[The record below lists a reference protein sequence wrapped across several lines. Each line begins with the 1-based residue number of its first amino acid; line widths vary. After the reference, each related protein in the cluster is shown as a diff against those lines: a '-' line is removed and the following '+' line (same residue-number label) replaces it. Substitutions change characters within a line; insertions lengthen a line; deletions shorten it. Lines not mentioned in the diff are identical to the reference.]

1 MKITGH
7 GFQVFLLVA
16 IAAAGSSQ
24 IVTRWP
30 LPASGAE
37 AAREALNPVQSPVQS
52 IESFLDTTA
61 CAATGAAWT
70 VAEGL
75 RQDSTP
81 SLRQSAGNPGPRIG
95 AAVEPGLLAADA
107 NYRSTV
113 SREFNTLTPENVM
126 KFDHIHPAPQ
136 SFDFCDSD
144 ALVSYAAANHM
155 QVRGHTLV
163 WHQQLPEW
171 LSRGEFSRDEL
182 IAILRNHIQTVVGR
196 YRGQVWAWDVVNEA
210 FESDGSLRDS
220 LWLRGI
226 GPEYIEMAFG
236 WAHEADP
243 EALLFYND
251 YAAEGMGAKSD
262 AIYALLG
269 RLRGR
274 GVAVHGAGLQMHL
287 EAGKAPAR
295 DEIARNMTRLAAL
308 GLEIHVTEMDVRVA
322 LPVTAA
328 KLRAQAETYR
338 DVVGACVAVQA
349 CRSITFWGVTDSHSW
364 IASTAS
370 FAGFGSAL
378 LLDEAYGYKPAY
390 QGVRDALEGGAV
402 QLAMR

>member
-16 IAAAGSSQ
+16 IAAAGAKQ
-24 IVTRWP
+24 IVDRWP
-30 LPASGAE
+30 LPANGTE
-37 AAREALNPVQSPVQS
+37 AAREALNQVQS
-52 IESFLDTTA
+52 IESFLETTG
-61 CAATGAAWT
+61 CGAKGASWT
-70 VAEGL
+70 SAEGL
-75 RQDSTP
+75 PEASAP
-81 SLRQSAGNPGPRIG
+81 SLWQAAGNPGPRIG
-95 AAVEPGLLAADA
+95 TAVEPDFLAADA
-107 NYRSTV
+107 TYRSTV
-113 SREFNTLTPENVM
+113 SHEFNTLTAENVM
-126 KFDHIHPAPQ
+126 KFDHIHPAPE
-136 SFDFCDSD
+136 SYDFCDSD

-182 IAILRNHIQTVVGR
+182 IAILRGHIQTVVGR

-226 GPEYIEMAFG
+226 GPEYIEMAFV

-243 EALLFYND
+243 NALLFYND
-251 YAAEGMGAKSD
+251 FAAEGLGAKSD
-262 AIYALLG
+262 AVYALLA
-269 RLRGR
+269 RLRSQ
-274 GVAVHGAGLQMHL
+274 GVPVHGAGLQMHL

-295 DEIARNMTRLAAL
+295 DEIEQNMNRLAAL

-322 LPVTAA
+322 LPATDETLLSQAA
-328 KLRAQAETYR
+328 TYR
-338 DVVGACVAVQA
+338 EVIGACVSVAA
-349 CRSITFWGVTDSHSW
+349 CRSITFWGVTDLHSW
-364 IASTAS
+364 IASAGS

-378 LLDEAYGYKPAY
+378 LLDEAYGFKPAY
-390 QGVRDALEGGAV
+390 QGVREALESGAV
-402 QLAMR
+402 EVAMQ

>member
-16 IAAAGSSQ
+16 IAAAGSKQ
-24 IVTRWP
+24 IVDRWS
-30 LPASGAE
+30 LPANGKE
-37 AAREALNPVQSPVQS
+37 AAREALNQVKL
-52 IESFLDTTA
+52 IESFLDTA
-61 CAATGAAWT
+61 GCGAKAASWT
-70 VAEGL
+70 VGEG
-75 RQDSTP
+75 RETAAP
-81 SLRQSAGNPGPRIG
+81 SLWQAAGNPGLRIG
-95 AAVEPGLLAADA
+95 TAVEPGILAADA
-107 NYRSTV
+107 TYRSTV
-113 SREFNTLTPENVM
+113 SRVFNTLTPENVM

-269 RLRGR
+269 RLRGQ

>member
-16 IAAAGSSQ
+16 IAAAGSRQ
-24 IVTRWP
+24 IVSRWS
-30 LPASGAE
+30 LPAGGAE
-37 AAREALNPVQSPVQS
+37 AAREALNPVQSPVRS
-52 IESFLDTTA
+52 IESFLATTA
-61 CAATGAAWT
+61 CAAEQTVANKI

-75 RQDSTP
+75 GENSTP
-81 SLRQSAGNPGPRIG
+81 SLRSAGNPGPRIG
-95 AAVEPGLLAADA
+95 VAVEPGLLAADA
-107 NYRSTV
+107 NYRSAV

-251 YAAEGMGAKSD
+251 FGAEGMGAKSD
-262 AIYALLG
+262 AIFALLA
-269 RLRGR
+269 RLRGQ
-274 GVAVHGAGLQMHL
+274 GVPVDGAGLQMHL

-295 DEIARNMTRLAAL
+295 DEITGNMKRLAAL

-328 KLRAQAETYR
+328 KLEAQAETYR
-338 DVVGACVAVQA
+338 DVVAACVAVQA
-349 CRSITFWGVTDSHSW
+349 CGSITFWGVNDSHSW

-378 LLDEAYGYKPAY
+378 LLDEAYGFKPAY

-402 QLAMR
+402 LAMR

>member
-1 MKITGH
+1 MKVTGH
-7 GFQVFLLVA
+7 GFQVLMLVA
-16 IAAAGSSQ
+16 IAAAGSKQVVKWS
-24 IVTRWP
+24 
-30 LPASGAE
+30 LPASGQE
-37 AAREALNPVQSPVQS
+37 AAREALSPVQTIGS
-52 IESFLDTTA
+52 LIETA
-61 CAATGAAWT
+61 GCAADGAAWAA
-70 VAEGL
+70 AEPVNAA
-75 RQDSTP
+75 P
-81 SLRQSAGNPGPRIG
+81 SLRQAAGNSALRIG

-107 NYRSTV
+107 AYRSTV

-126 KFDHIHPAPQ
+126 KFDHIHPAPE
-136 SFDFCDSD
+136 SYDFCDSD
-144 ALVSYAAANHM
+144 ALVSYAAASHM

-182 IAILRNHIQTVVGR
+182 IAILRGHIQTVVGR
-196 YRGQVWAWDVVNEA
+196 YRGMVWAWDVVNEA
-210 FESDGSLRDS
+210 FEADGSLRDS

-236 WAHEADP
+236 WAHQADP
-243 EALLFYND
+243 GALLFYND
-251 YAAEGMGAKSD
+251 FAAEGMGAKSD
-262 AIYALLG
+262 AVYALLA
-269 RLRGR
+269 RLRSQ
-274 GVAVHGAGLQMHL
+274 GVPVHGAGLQMHL

-295 DEIARNMTRLAAL
+295 TAIERNMNRLAAL

-322 LPVTAA
+322 LPATEQ
-328 KLRAQAETYR
+328 KLAAQADTYR
-338 DVVGACVAVQA
+338 DVVNACVAVAA

-364 IASTAS
+364 IPAAGA

-390 QGVRDALEGGAV
+390 QGVSEALAAGAV